1 MKVGVVGCGLIGG
14 KRAAALSGDH
24 RLVATYDLV
33 PQAAKALAGKYGAEA
48 VGSLEELLTKVDA
61 VVVAATNDQ
70 LVPLSLA
77 AVRAGKHVVVEKPA
91 GRQWAPSSRRWRRP
105 RPPRRP

>member
-1 MKVGVVGCGLIGG
+1 
-14 KRAAALSGDH
+14 
-24 RLVATYDLV
+24 VATYDVV

-48 VGSLEELLTKVDA
+48 VSSLEELFATTDA

-91 GRQWAPSSRRWRRP
+91 AAAPPRSSRSRRRRP
-105 RPPRRP
+105 TRASS